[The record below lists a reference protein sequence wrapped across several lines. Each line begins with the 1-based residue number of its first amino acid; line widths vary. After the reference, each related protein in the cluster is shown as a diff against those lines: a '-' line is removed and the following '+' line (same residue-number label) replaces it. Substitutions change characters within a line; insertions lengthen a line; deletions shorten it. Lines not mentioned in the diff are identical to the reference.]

1 MECSQSITFDAL
13 PDRTYG
19 EPDFELTAT
28 ASSGL
33 EVSYVSSDETVA
45 ILDGN
50 TLSILKIGA
59 TTITAS
65 QAGNDD
71 YLLADNVEQIL
82 TVIIRPI
89 TVSAEALQKNYG
101 DDDPALTYT
110 ITSGNLVGSDEVTGE
125 LSREAGEDVGDYE
138 IFQNTLTAGSNY
150 TLTYISDDLT
160 ISTRPITITAD
171 DQSKTYGEVDPEL
184 TYTITSGNLVD
195 DDELTGEL
203 SRDAGEDVGT
213 YAILQN
219 TLSAGDNYDIS
230 FVSADFTITKADQTI
245 SFDALQ
251 EMNVTDEDFELTATS
266 SSELPVSYESSN
278 SLVAIINGNVVS
290 ILSGGETTITAGQ
303 PGNNNFNAAS
313 PVEQILVIVDA
324 EKTNQSITF
333 TTIPDKTEGDA
344 PFDLS
349 ATASSGLE
357 VVFSVVSGPATING
371 NTLTLT
377 GPGTVNVMASQ
388 AGDETYHPAEEVE
401 RSFCSNPAKPAIT
414 VQGEDT
420 ESPTLVSSA
429 TAGNQWFKGAQPLS
443 GETGTTL
450 VVDEFG
456 IYRVQVTIDGCS
468 SEISSNAALV
478 ITGDVDT
485 MHGKVIPYPNPVTDM
500 LHIGGIST
508 PVVGVMA
515 TDATGKA
522 IEMNFHQQSDVVRV
536 PVSNLA
542 VGNYILRIAE
552 REKLHQVKFIKK

>member
-1 MECSQSITFDAL
+1 
-13 PDRTYG
+13 
-19 EPDFELTAT
+19 
-28 ASSGL
+28 
-33 EVSYVSSDETVA
+33 
-45 ILDGN
+45 LDGN